1 MSKTENITEEH
12 LKKQAKEL
20 FFYKGLL
27 DASTQEIADYAGI
40 NRTLVNYYFR
50 SKKNLFDIVYQ
61 ETIDEMMHN
70 YAAIYTSTVPFR
82 KKIENIIDFTIE
94 FRSKYPYIEVFNI
107 QETYKLNN
115 NLQTILKPRGIGETA
130 LFLKEIEQ
138 EMEKGTIRKSDPV
151 NFYINLISLTS
162 FPIVMKP
169 IFSTIFFI
177 SSKEDYQKLLDQ
189 RRDLIIAMLFNE

>member
-1 MSKTENITEEH
+1 
-12 LKKQAKEL
+12 
-20 FFYKGLL
+20 
-27 DASTQEIADYAGI
+27 
-40 NRTLVNYYFR
+40 
-50 SKKNLFDIVYQ
+50 
-61 ETIDEMMHN
+61 MMHN